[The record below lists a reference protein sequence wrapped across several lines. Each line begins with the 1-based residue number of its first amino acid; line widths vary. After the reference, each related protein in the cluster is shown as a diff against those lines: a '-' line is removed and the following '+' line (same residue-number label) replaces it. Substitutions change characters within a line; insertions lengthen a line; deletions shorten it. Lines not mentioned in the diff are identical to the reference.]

1 MCVDL
6 SVPKIGFSRVTAW
19 PGPSSTGLAG
29 ATAFSRALGMG
40 RMTENEK
47 LLCAMFAGGLIE
59 REDVPP
65 SCWHRPRKPKPLS
78 LAIAIRQAKKK
89 GMDLTVAPDGS
100 MTFKNVGS
108 DNVTT
113 LQGNGAATA
122 EDELAQWRKRKGY
135 AHSG

>member
-1 MCVDL
+1 M
-6 SVPKIGFSRVTAW
+6 S
-19 PGPSSTGLAG
+19 
-29 ATAFSRALGMG
+29 

-47 LLCAMFAGGLIE
+47 QLCAMFADGLIE

-65 SCWHRPRKPKPLS
+65 ECWHRPRKRRPLS
-78 LAIAIRQAKKK
+78 LTIAFKKAKAK